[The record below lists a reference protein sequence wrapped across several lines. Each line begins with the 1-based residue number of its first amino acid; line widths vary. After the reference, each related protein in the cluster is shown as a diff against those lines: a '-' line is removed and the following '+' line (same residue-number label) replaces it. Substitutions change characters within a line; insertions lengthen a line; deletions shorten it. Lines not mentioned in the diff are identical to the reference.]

1 MIHINWNYING
12 SVEIEEKSREAE
24 ENYFFAQIVKLS
36 NFGFAIDFYMAAE
49 VRYYC
54 FVSLF
59 GVFLNISSYPRTGVL
74 SFGVSLFALP
84 ARFLVN
90 SPQSS
95 PSLERFFVRIHVTY
109 YCN

>member
-36 NFGFAIDFYMAAE
+36 NFSFATDFYMAAE

-54 FVSLF
+54 FFSLLVHTHEQVFCRLAFLYFHCLHVSW
-59 GVFLNISSYPRTGVL
+59 
-74 SFGVSLFALP
+74 
-84 ARFLVN
+84 
-90 SPQSS
+90 
-95 PSLERFFVRIHVTY
+95 
-109 YCN
+109 